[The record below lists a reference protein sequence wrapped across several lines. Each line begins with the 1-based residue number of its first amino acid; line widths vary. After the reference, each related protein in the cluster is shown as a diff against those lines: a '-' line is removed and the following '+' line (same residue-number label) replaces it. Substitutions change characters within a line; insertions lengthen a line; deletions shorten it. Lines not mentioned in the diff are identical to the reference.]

1 MPTDQLMRV
10 FDYEGGHRIRTIIKD
25 GEPWFVAKDVIEAL
39 GIGNVTET
47 LKRLDED
54 EFSSTEVVDS
64 AGRRQAMYIVNE
76 PGLYSLILGARSFRD
91 PERAERVRKF
101 KRWVTHEVLPS
112 IRKTGAY
119 VAKGAKRNT
128 DNRLRELEVEARVRN
143 ARVRE
148 ARMLHTMAK
157 DFADILSPEAKQ
169 AMLSHATLVLT
180 GERLIPLPKV
190 EEPLFT
196 AEEIAAEL
204 GVSANKV
211 GRVANKYGLKT
222 AEYGVW
228 VLDKAK
234 HCDKQVRTFLY
245 NVRGREAVIEA
256 VKRDMR
262 MIPGDKE

>member
-1 MPTDQLMRV
+1 MGDVVHLDIGGQTHSIQVKEFRGQRV
-10 FDYEGGHRIRTIIKD
+10 
-25 GEPWFVAKDVIEAL
+25 
-39 GIGNVTET
+39 VT
-47 LKRLDED
+47 
-54 EFSSTEVVDS
+54 
-64 AGRRQAMYIVNE
+64 
-76 PGLYSLILGARSFRD
+76 FRD
-91 PERAERVRKF
+91 VDELHKRPEGTARKRFNDNRKHFIEGEDYFVRNPDEARREFGIIAPNGLVLLTESGYLMLVKSFTDDLAWQVQRALVKSYFR
-101 KRWVTHEVLPS
+101 
-112 IRKTGAY
+112 
-119 VAKGAKRNT
+119 AKEAFANQARG
-128 DNRLRELEVEARVRN
+128 NRLRELEVEARVRN

-222 AEYGVW
+222 AEHGVW

-245 NVRGREAVIEA
+245 NVKGREAVIEA
-256 VKRDMR
+256 VKRDLR
-262 MIPGDKE
+262 MIRGDDNDR

>member
-1 MPTDQLMRV
+1 MPNDQLLRV
-10 FDYEGGHRIRTIIKD
+10 FDYRDGRQVRTIIRN
-25 GEPWFVAKDVIEAL
+25 GEPWFVAKDVCEILEIANYRDAL
-39 GIGNVTET
+39 S
-47 LKRLDED
+47 RLDED
-54 EFSSTEVVDS
+54 EKGVVTTDTPG
-64 AGRRQAMYIVNE
+64 GRQQVSVVNE
-76 PGLYSLILGARSFRD
+76 PGLYRLIFTSRK
-91 PERAERVRKF
+91 EEAERF
-101 KRWVTHEVLPS
+101 KRWLAHEVIPS

-119 VAKGAKRNT
+119 VAKGAKRNA

-157 DFADILSPEAKQ
+157 EFADILSPEAKQ

-211 GRVANKYGLKT
+211 GRVANKYNLKT
-222 AEYGVW
+222 AEHGVW

-234 HCDKQVRTFLY
+234 YSDKQVRTFLY

-262 MIPGDKE
+262 MIPPGDETV